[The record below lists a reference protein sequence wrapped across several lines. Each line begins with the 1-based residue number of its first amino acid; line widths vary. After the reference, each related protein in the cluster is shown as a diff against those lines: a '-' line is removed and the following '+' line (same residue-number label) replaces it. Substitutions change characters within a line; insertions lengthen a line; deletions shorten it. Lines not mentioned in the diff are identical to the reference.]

1 MYCVFMPDY
10 KLKNKIFAHSD
21 ECAKK
26 KTIIIKIMKK
36 ITLHIICIIS
46 FFATA
51 CSSNNA
57 EVAGNV
63 KSIVFNSEESVTN
76 SDFNKILDT
85 TFRVIPLATND
96 ECLISNID
104 RLEIVDGKFYIMDH
118 MSQSVYVFNPDGS
131 YAGKIHKHGR
141 GPGEYTNLSFMT
153 VTYRSIIVI
162 DHFVG
167 KQIFYDRLTLQP
179 VLDDYDLFKRLR
191 CTELFAIGDIIYYM
205 NDWSNSAIGKY
216 RLFSNARDGDGYSKY
231 LPFKKDPGV
240 LGING
245 PQYGIA
251 GNEALMIYSGDDHIY
266 KFSKDSV
273 CVQYRM
279 EFKDPKAK
287 YTSGRPEKVFE
298 DNRGRN
304 AVLGINRIQQSER
317 YIFAEVTFTG
327 EKDYYFLYD
336 KVDDKMSIYEFAT
349 DSNFSDKFFFSVK
362 RVIGNEVIYWINANT
377 FAHGYKNISDR
388 TPKTGF
394 EKELYGLLDKLSEND
409 NPVLFVFDIKQ
420 EE

>member
-118 MSQSVYVFNPDGS
+118 MSQSVYVFNPDG
-131 YAGKIHKHGR
+131 R
-141 GPGEYTNLSFMT
+141 YTNLSFMT
-153 VTYRSIIVI
+153 VTDRSIIVI

-377 FAHGYKNISDR
+377 IAHGYKHISDR

>member
-36 ITLHIICIIS
+36 ITLHIVCIIS

-85 TFRVIPLATND
+85 TFRIVPLATND

-153 VTYRSIIVI
+153 VTDRSIIVI
-162 DHFVG
+162 DHFAG

-179 VLDDYDLFKRLR
+179 VSDDYDLFKRLR

-205 NDWSNSAIGKY
+205 NDWSNSAVGKY
-216 RLFSNARDGDGYSKY
+216 RLFSKTRDGDGYSKY
-231 LPFKKDPGV
+231 LPFKKDPDV

-251 GNEALMIYSGDDHIY
+251 GNEALVIYSGDDHIY
-266 KFSKDSV
+266 KVSKDSV

-336 KVDDKMSIYEFAT
+336 KEDDKMSIYEFAT

-409 NPVLFVFDIKQ
+409 NLVLFVFDIKQ

>member
-1 MYCVFMPDY
+1 
-10 KLKNKIFAHSD
+10 
-21 ECAKK
+21 
-26 KTIIIKIMKK
+26 MKK

-153 VTYRSIIVI
+153 VTDRSIIVI

-279 EFKDPKAK
+279 EFK

-362 RVIGNEVIYWINANT
+362 RVIGNEVIYWINA

>member
-1 MYCVFMPDY
+1 
-10 KLKNKIFAHSD
+10 
-21 ECAKK
+21 
-26 KTIIIKIMKK
+26 MKYFDF
-36 ITLHIICIIS
+36 IVTCLS
-46 FFATA
+46 GTFLMA
-51 CSSNNA
+51 CSSNNV
-57 EVAGNV
+57 EISGNL
-63 KSIVFNSEESVTN
+63 KSIVFDSRESVTEI
-76 SDFNKILDT
+76 DLDKILDT
-85 TFRVIPLATND
+85 TFRIVPLATND

-104 RLEIVDGKFYIMDH
+104 KLEIVDGKFYIMDH

-141 GPGEYTNLSFMT
+141 GPGEYTNLSYMT
-153 VTYRSIIVI
+153 VTDRNIIVI
-162 DHFVG
+162 DHFAE
-167 KQIFYDRLTLQP
+167 KQIIYDRLTLQP
-179 VLDDYDLFKRLR
+179 VSDDYDLLKQIWCRD
-191 CTELFAIGDIIYYM
+191 LFVMENIIYYL
-205 NDWSNSAIGKY
+205 NGWGNSQLGKY
-216 RLFSNARDGDGYSKY
+216 RLFSKFEFGNEDSYSKY

-251 GNEALMIYSGDDHIY
+251 GNEALVIYSGDDHIY
-266 KFSKDSV
+266 KVSKDSV

-336 KVDDKMSIYEFAT
+336 KEDDKISIYEYAI
-349 DSNFSDKFFFSVK
+349 DSNFSDKFSFCID
-362 RVIGNEVIYWINANT
+362 RVIGNKLICWIDANMLGPSYESMT
-377 FAHGYKNISDR
+377 ERI
-388 TPKTGF
+388 PKTGF